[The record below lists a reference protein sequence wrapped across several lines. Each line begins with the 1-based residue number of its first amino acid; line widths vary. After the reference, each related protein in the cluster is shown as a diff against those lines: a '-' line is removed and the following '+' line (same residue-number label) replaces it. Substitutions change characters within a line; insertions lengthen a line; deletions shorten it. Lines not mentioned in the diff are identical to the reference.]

1 MGISRKWLLGLFLL
15 PSLMADAE
23 SPSVPAAVSAAIP
36 MTRQIDFTAKANG
49 RRYRLQVALPMA
61 APPENGF
68 PVIYVI
74 DGDGYF
80 GTWAAAVRMRA
91 MAGELEQ
98 AVVVGIGYPEAEADM
113 MAAMKRRMNELVP
126 TLDPMA
132 AKLAPDDGKSPA
144 KAYAGADDLLQ
155 VIHAEVPALVSS
167 VTRIDTAK
175 STLFG
180 HSLGGLFAVH
190 ALFQHPEY
198 FRNYLVLSPSI
209 WWDGRTVL
217 RGQAHYLEQVRA
229 GKVAPRVYI
238 VVGALEQPGPD
249 EPLPPGIPP
258 GMSTAEA
265 RQLVVSAAMVD
276 NARDLLRNLQ
286 VSSAGAGYEVRGRVV
301 PGDTHS
307 SVAWGALN
315 EMLDFALAARH

>member
-1 MGISRKWLLGLFLL
+1 
-15 PSLMADAE
+15 
-23 SPSVPAAVSAAIP
+23 
-36 MTRQIDFTAKANG
+36 
-49 RRYRLQVALPMA
+49 LQVALPMA
-61 APPENGF
+61 APPEPGF

-80 GTWAAAVRMRA
+80 GTWSAAVRMRA
-91 MAGELEQ
+91 MAGELAQ

-126 TLDPMA
+126 TLDPMS
-132 AKLAPDDGKSPA
+132 AKLAPDAEKSAA

-167 VTRIDTAK
+167 VTRIDGSQ

-190 ALFQHPEY
+190 ALFKHPDY

-217 RGQAHYLEQVRA
+217 GGQAQFLERVKA

-265 RQLVVSAAMVD
+265 RQLVTSAAMVD
-276 NARDLLRNLQ
+276 SARDLLRNLQ
-286 VSSAGAGYEVRGRVV
+286 VSGAPAGYEVKGRVV

-315 EMLDFALAARH
+315 EMLDFALAGK